1 MVISIVFLGGEK
13 QQPLELVDE
22 AALELKLSGQV
33 DAWWEQTEGGLWVQ
47 TSMAGSQGAWR
58 WVTGDRQL

>member
-22 AALELKLSGQV
+22 VALELKLSGQV
-33 DAWWEQTEGGLWVQ
+33 DA
-47 TSMAGSQGAWR
+47 
-58 WVTGDRQL
+58 